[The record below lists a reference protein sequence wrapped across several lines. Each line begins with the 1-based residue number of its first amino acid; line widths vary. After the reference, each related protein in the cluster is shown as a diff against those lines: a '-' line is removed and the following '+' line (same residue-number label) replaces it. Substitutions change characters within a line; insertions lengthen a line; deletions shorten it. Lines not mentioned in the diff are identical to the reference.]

1 MAERVLVI
9 DDEERIRKLL
19 IMYLEKEGYIVD
31 LAKNNNKSNSFG
43 VRRTSVSS
51 TITLCEFTSIINPG
65 KTNTSFVYNSGV

>member
-31 LAKNNNKSNSFG
+31 EASNGQDG
-43 VRRTSVSS
+43 VER
-51 TITLCEFTSIINPG
+51 L
-65 KTNTSFVYNSGV
+65 K

>member
-31 LAKNNNKSNSFG
+31 EASNGQDGLERLKYMDSF
-43 VRRTSVSS
+43 R
-51 TITLCEFTSIINPG
+51 CAFTYIEWQIDII
-65 KTNTSFVYNSGV
+65 